1 MAAEAKGS
9 KEAKP
14 SLVESITGF
23 FAGVR
28 TEYSKI
34 IFPNQETLKRET
46 IATITVSVIIGALI
60 FVLDTI
66 LKTLLGFIL

>member
-1 MAAEAKGS
+1 MAAKAKDS

-14 SLVESITGF
+14 SLIESAQGF
-23 FAGVR
+23 FAGVKA
-28 TEYSKI
+28 EYSKI

-46 IATITVSVIIGALI
+46 IATITVSFIIGLLI

-66 LKTLLGFIL
+66 LKTILGFIL